1 MKELKKSLLY
11 TYGIADM
18 FFVLMV
24 SMELYYFTIFL
35 TDWAQF
41 PMKTVQIILYITGAL
56 DIVCVLLSGIIL
68 EKITLK
74 FGGKYRSWFIVGPLP
89 IAILFV
95 FQFTK
100 IGSNTVA
107 VAVIITG
114 FIASHLLWNTVA
126 ACGGAMIGRM
136 TRETKELTLL
146 STSRAQGM
154 TAAGLIFS
162 FAGPWMI
169 AFFSGRTNQ
178 VTGASLTVAV
188 VGVLMILGYLYIYRV
203 TSGMDPYDTETA
215 QAAQKETALSIWEI
229 TRLLF
234 SNVPLMMLIIAE
246 IFRSLSIMLVSAL
259 AAYYCKYV
267 LDDEPFMTPF
277 MLTTAILGV
286 GGSFIATWIGP
297 RLGKRH
303 TYWMA
308 MLGAAVVFA
317 AARFIGTGAWSFA
330 VMFGLGSA
338 FVVMASCMNTA
349 LFSDTVVYGEWR
361 SGKNIRAF
369 TMALLNLPIKLSVV
383 MRSAVVTTGLI
394 MIGYIANA
402 EPTPEVVSGIRSLI
416 AFSNAVA
423 CLLGAVIFFLG
434 YKLKDED
441 IVKMQTELAE
451 RTRQQSGN

>member
-1 MKELKKSLLY
+1 VKGLKKSLLY

-24 SMELYYFTIFL
+24 SMELYYFTMFL
-35 TDWAQF
+35 TDWAEF
-41 PMKTVQIILYITGAL
+41 SMKTVQIILYITGAL
-56 DIVCVLLSGIIL
+56 DIVCVLLSGVIL

-89 IAILFV
+89 IAILFI

-100 IGSNTVA
+100 IGSNAVA
-107 VAVIITG
+107 VAIIIIG
-114 FIASHLLWNTVA
+114 FTASHLLWNTLA

-136 TRETKELTLL
+136 TQDTKELTIL

-162 FAGPWMI
+162 FAAPWMI
-169 AFFSGRTNQ
+169 AFFSGHTNQ
-178 VTGASLTVAV
+178 ITGVSLTVAV
-188 VGVLMILGYLYIYRV
+188 VGVLMILGYIYIYRE
-203 TSGMDPYDTETA
+203 TSGMDPCDTEKTNSA
-215 QAAQKETALSIWEI
+215 RKEKSLPLLEI
-229 TRLLF
+229 TRLVF
-234 SNVPLMMLIIAE
+234 GNVPLVMLIIAE
-246 IFRSLSIMLVSAL
+246 IFRSLSIVLVSAL

-267 LDDEPFMTPF
+267 LDDEPFMKQF
-277 MLTTAILGV
+277 MLTTAAFGV
-286 GGSFIATWIGP
+286 GGSFIATWVGQ

-308 MLGAAVVFA
+308 MLAGGVIFT
-317 AARFIGTGAWSFA
+317 AARFIDAGAWGFA

-338 FVVMASCMNTA
+338 CVVMASCMNTA
-349 LFSDTVVYGEWR
+349 LFSDTVVYGEWKK
-361 SGKNIRAF
+361 GKNIRAF

-394 MIGYIANA
+394 MIGYVANA

-416 AFSNAVA
+416 TFSNAAA
-423 CLLGAVIFFLG
+423 CLLGAVIFFFG

-441 IVKMQTELAE
+441 ITKMQAELAE
-451 RTRQQSGN
+451 PTK